1 MELVENFALPRLSK
15 EALAWKGYN
24 RVGENCLAGVHCGS
38 AQVEDGGILVKR
50 KVRPHAER
58 WGTELK
64 KFRARTGATQA
75 QLADHLHVTDGLI
88 SGFEKGTHWPSADK
102 VVKIDAF
109 LEANNALWD
118 LWESLTN
125 GQAYPRWLS
134 GLVDAEKAAT
144 RIRTYEPL
152 VVPGL
157 VQTKQ
162 YATALVRA
170 SNPLASPEKVSETVS
185 GRLKRQELW
194 DGPEPPQMLS
204 VINESVLLT
213 PTGGAEVMVGQLKR
227 LIELVESHRLGVQII
242 PMSTRFHPG
251 STGSFVLMSF
261 LDRPD
266 ALYLEDAFTGRIV
279 HEEGTLGQ
287 AQELFGYLQ
296 SAALSLDMSLK
307 RLNEVKRGYED
318 GSLDVA

>member
-1 MELVENFALPRLSK
+1 M
-15 EALAWKGYN
+15 
-24 RVGENCLAGVHCGS
+24 
-38 AQVEDGGILVKR
+38 VKR
-50 KVRPHAER
+50 KVRPHAGR

-64 KFRARTGATQA
+64 KIRTVKDITQA
-75 QLADHLHVTDGLI
+75 QLGAHINVSDGLI
-88 SGFEKGTHWPSADK
+88 SGFENGTHWPSADK

-185 GRLKRQELW
+185 GRLMRQELW
-194 DGPEPPQMLS
+194 DSLEPPQMLS

-261 LDRPD
+261 SDRPD
-266 ALYLEDAFTGRIV
+266 ALYVEDAFTGRII
-279 HEEGTLGQ
+279 HEEGTVGQ
-287 AQELFGYLQ
+287 AQELFGFLQ
-296 SAALSLDMSLK
+296 SAALSLDMSLQ